1 MVPSRLYAQPG
12 QKILPKL
19 NQLVRWLRGQKVR
32 PGDER
37 VTVSETPT
45 GTIVTYADKPRAIPF
60 PLMVRLASPTGFYIT
75 EGYVNGAS
83 PVFYS
88 ELAGKYLRCDLEM
101 SAQHTAKIPPHRSD
115 EDVLFLIVVRVKA
128 KDFTS
133 SDFLVFHASV
143 EAFNRSMLLNQGV
156 ALQELRIGI
165 PYRNTGK
172 GDAAKANMEF
182 YIPLAILRYGVVHQY
197 AKHNLYFKVY
207 YDAER
212 KRMVYW
218 AG

>member
-1 MVPSRLYAQPG
+1 MVPSSLYAQPG

-19 NQLVRWLRGQKVR
+19 NALVRWLRRQKIR

-37 VTVSETPT
+37 VTVAETPT
-45 GTIVTYADKPRAIPF
+45 GTIVTYADKPRTIPF

-88 ELAGKYLRCDLEM
+88 ELVGKYLPCNLEM
-101 SAQHTAKIPPHRSD
+101 SAQHPAKIPSHRSD
-115 EDVLFLIVVRVKA
+115 EQVLFLIVVRVMA
-128 KDFTS
+128 KDFTT
-133 SDFLVFHASV
+133 SDFAIFPASV

-156 ALQELRIGI
+156 ALEELRIGI

-172 GDAAKANMEF
+172 GDFAKAKMEF
-182 YIPLAILRYGVVHQY
+182 YIPLAILRYGVVHQMI
-197 AKHNLYFKVY
+197 VS
-207 YDAER
+207 
-212 KRMVYW
+212 
-218 AG
+218 